1 MSEEDQV
8 ELINAFQKIAYA
20 ICPPASPGSLT
31 QDASG
36 GYPGS
41 LMESMM
47 GVTAGLFAIAES
59 IESLSQ
65 SIEGIRDD

>member
-1 MSEEDQV
+1 MSEENQV
-8 ELINAFQKIAYA
+8 ESVNVFQKIADA
-20 ICPPASPGSLT
+20 ICPPTPPESMT

-36 GYPGS
+36 GYVGS
-41 LMESMM
+41 LTEAIM

-65 SIEGIRDD
+65 SIEGIQDD